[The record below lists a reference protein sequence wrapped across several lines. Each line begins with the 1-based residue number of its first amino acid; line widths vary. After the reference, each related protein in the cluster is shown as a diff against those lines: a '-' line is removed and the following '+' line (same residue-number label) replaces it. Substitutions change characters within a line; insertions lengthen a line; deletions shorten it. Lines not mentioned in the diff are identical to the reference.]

1 MKALHISNPCNES
14 WDKMQPQSKGR
25 LCHTCERKVV
35 NFALMDNEEISR
47 YIQANNSERICGRL
61 KTSQLKRPL
70 PVSVNFSLR
79 SVLMGASLSGALL
92 LESCDTVKQ
101 ADQPT
106 VSQQTKPN
114 SDKETYYDHRSDT
127 LISGIVRK
135 SDWTKAWKAEI
146 TLYYDTD
153 FLNADTLYADNK
165 GRFSIPIRSGKVPG
179 IIEFTHGDEYFTLDV
194 RKTEKLQNLV
204 IELEELM
211 TIGEVIILDR

>member
-1 MKALHISNPCNES
+1 MKALNISNPCHES
-14 WDKMQPQSKGR
+14 WDKMQPESKGR
-25 LCHTCERKVV
+25 LCHICEKKVV
-35 NFALMDNEEISR
+35 NFALMDDEEINR

-61 KTSQLKRPL
+61 KTSQLNRTL
-70 PVSVNFSLR
+70 PIPINFSLR

-106 VSQQTKPN
+106 VSQQTKPH

-135 SDWTKAWKAEI
+135 SDGTKARHTEI
-146 TLYYDTD
+146 IVYYNDD
-153 FLNADTLYADNK
+153 FLNAETLFTDNK
-165 GRFSIPIRSGKVPG
+165 GLFSIPIHSEKVPRM
-179 IIEFTHGDEYFTLDV
+179 IEFTQLDEYFILDV
-194 RKTEKLQNLV
+194 QKTEKLQNLV

-211 TIGEVIILDR
+211 TVGEVIILDR